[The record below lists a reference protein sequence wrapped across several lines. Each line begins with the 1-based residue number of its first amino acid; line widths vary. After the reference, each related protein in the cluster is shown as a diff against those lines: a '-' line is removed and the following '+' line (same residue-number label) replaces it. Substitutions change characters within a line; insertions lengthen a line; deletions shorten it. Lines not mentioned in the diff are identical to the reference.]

1 MAIIRDNKND
11 VPFISKSDSITERCS
26 TLTEADL
33 ASNPVVIVADCDH
46 QSIDI
51 EKAVLADINPELP
64 WLKCKTEDDLITQ
77 CADGEGIIIMYA
89 PMTRRVMQ
97 TLKHCKIIARYGV
110 GVDSIDLKAAADLG
124 IIVSNVP
131 DYGTHEVSDHA
142 LAMMLCLTRKVA
154 MASSLVKAGQWD
166 FRLMHPIHRHQV
178 QTIGIVGLGR
188 IGSAMAHKTHA
199 LGMRVIAHDPFVPPE
214 RVPDYVTLVG
224 LDELL
229 QQSDVVSVHCPLSD
243 STRNLLGEARLR
255 QMKPTAYLVNT
266 ARGSIVDEA
275 ALDRLLGEKLLA
287 GAALDVF
294 SIEPGSPAHPL
305 FKYENFLC
313 TPHMAWHSEEAAQEL
328 KRKAAEEVR
337 RVLIG
342 EAPLY
347 QVNSFDSFR
356 DSQR

>member
-1 MAIIRDNKND
+1 MA
-11 VPFISKSDSITERCS
+11 ERCS
-26 TLTEADL
+26 IVGEGDL
-33 ASNPVVIVADCDH
+33 ASKHTVIVADCDH

-64 WLKCKTEDDLITQ
+64 WLKCKTEDELIAQ

-178 QTIGIVGLGR
+178 QTIGIIGLGR

-199 LGMRVIAHDPFVPPE
+199 LGMKVIAHDPLVKAN
-214 RVPDYVTLVG
+214 RVPDYVTLVS
-224 LDELL
+224 LEELL
-229 QQSDVVSVHCPLSD
+229 RESDVVSVHCPLSE
-243 STRNLLGEARLR
+243 STRNLLDTKMLGL
-255 QMKPTAYLVNT
+255 MKPSAYLINT
-266 ARGSIVDEA
+266 ARGSIVDEV
-275 ALDRLLGEKLLA
+275 ALEKMLAEKRLA
-287 GAALDVF
+287 GAALDVL
-294 SIEPGSPAHPL
+294 SCEPGKTDHPL
-305 FKYENFLC
+305 FKHENFLC
-313 TPHMAWHSEEAAQEL
+313 TPHMAWHSEESAKEL
-328 KRKAAEEVR
+328 KRKAAEEVK
-337 RVLIG
+337 RVLRG

-347 QVNSFDSFR
+347 QVNKFSAA
-356 DSQR
+356 